1 MSTLLY
7 RNAKTHPALSF
18 FTDLIKTS
26 APCQFSTPSPNLSQ
40 PLVPQNDS
48 QRSNGTHRRRRS
60 VSSERFVETL
70 VVADKM
76 MVGYHG
82 RKDIEH
88 YILSVMNIVSLILLI
103 GPTVLLLSARESG
116 WGSDVA
122 TLGRNLSDFVS
133 FLLFWRSGCQT
144 LPWCQSRKCC
154 EHYCDQADC
163 ADGRSG
169 KTKPELS
176 PVSLLSSTWR
186 YCSPFCPFMVSIPQR
201 EWVFNWCAWRA
212 WATVFHVINRAWK
225 GKRTE
230 TIHHMAT
237 TLDERCAQASFLGE
251 PRLWIFTCSLHAYVR
266 AMAKTE
272 GLPRICFFLKGPWWI
287 FKSYRAQNTHF

>member
-7 RNAKTHPALSF
+7 QNAKIHPALSL
-18 FTDLIKTS
+18 FTDLIKNS
-26 APCQFSTPSPNLSQ
+26 APCQFSTPSPHLSQ

-48 QRSNGTHRRRRS
+48 ERSNGTHRQRRS

-103 GPTVLLLSARESG
+103 GHTVFLLSAHESG
-116 WGSDVA
+116 RRSDVA
-122 TLGRNLSDFVS
+122 TLGHNLSDFVS

-163 ADGRSG
+163 ADRRSG
-169 KTKPELS
+169 KNK
-176 PVSLLSSTWR
+176 PVSNLCLFYRPRGIIAVHFAHLWCPYPKVNECSTDVLGVR
-186 YCSPFCPFMVSIPQR
+186 MV
-201 EWVFNWCAWRA
+201 
-212 WATVFHVINRAWK
+212 TVFHVINRAWK

-237 TLDERCAQASFLGE
+237 TLDERCAQASFLRD
-251 PRLWIFTCSLHAYVR
+251 PSLHVYVR

-287 FKSYRAQNTHF
+287 FKSHQAQKTHF